1 MIIIQFILAIASL
14 ILIHEIGHFVAAK
27 IVGIEVTEFGIGFP
41 PRILKLFEYRGTEYT
56 LNWIPLGGFVRPKG
70 MIDPDEPGGLGAA
83 KPMKRIFF
91 YLAGSA
97 MNFLAG
103 FVLYSILFFRLGEPI
118 PDQILVSKVVP
129 DSPAAAAGLQEGDYI
144 RSINGEPLDSTYE
157 LIDIT
162 QEHLGDEIT
171 VAFSRDDTE
180 HNVTLIPR
188 VEHPENEGPIGIQMV
203 NPYLPIPW
211 TRAFSLGSQILI
223 SYPSMLLDVIKTDEF
238 RLSGYKGIYDAYEY
252 NTELDAEANDGGILG
267 INTLGFLA
275 NISISLGLL
284 NLFPIPAFDG
294 GRILFTLPEIIFRKK
309 IPAKYEN
316 ILNAIGFAFL
326 LLILVY
332 VNIKDIIDPIVL
344 PK

>member
-1 MIIIQFILAIASL
+1 MLILQFILAIASL

-27 IVGIEVTEFGIGFP
+27 IVGIEISEFGIGFP
-41 PRILKLFEYRGTEYT
+41 PRLFKLFEYRGTEYT

-70 MIDPDEPGGLGAA
+70 MLDPDEPGGLGAA
-83 KPMKRIFF
+83 KPLKRIFF

-103 FVLYSILFFRLGEPI
+103 FVMFSILFFRLGEPI
-118 PDQILVSKVVP
+118 PDQILITKVAP
-129 DSPAAAAGLQEGDYI
+129 GSPAESAGIQAGDYI
-144 RSINGEPLDSTYE
+144 LSINGEPLDSTYE

-162 QEHLGDEIT
+162 QENVGDEID
-171 VAFSRDDTE
+171 VVFSRNDTE
-180 HNVTLIPR
+180 NTVTLIPR
-188 VEHPENEGPIGIQMV
+188 VDPPENEGAMGIQMT
-203 NPYLPIPW
+203 NPYFPIPW
-211 TRAFSLGSQILI
+211 GRALSLGAQVLI
-223 SYPSMLLDVIKTDEF
+223 NYPSMLLNVMRTDNF

-252 NTELDAEANDGGILG
+252 NIELDAEAGREEPKG

-275 NISISLGLL
+275 NISISLGLI

-316 ILNAIGFAFL
+316 MLNAIGFAFL
-326 LLILVY
+326 LIMLLI
-332 VNIKDIIDPIVL
+332 VNINDFTDPL
-344 PK
+344 NFK